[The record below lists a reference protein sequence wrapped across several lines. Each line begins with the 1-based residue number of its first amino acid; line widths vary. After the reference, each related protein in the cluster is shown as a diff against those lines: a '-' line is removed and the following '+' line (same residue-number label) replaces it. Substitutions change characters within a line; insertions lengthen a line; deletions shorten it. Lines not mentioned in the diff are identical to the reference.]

1 MKTREFGTVK
11 GWAPETVMSGMNG
24 DCMTMVDTM
33 TTADASAQAPT
44 WPPTSRSRFEGC
56 VWYEQFMAQSSSA
69 SGDAERFMKGLEA

>member
-1 MKTREFGTVK
+1 MMTREFRTVK
-11 GWAPETVMSGMNG
+11 GWALETVLMGMNG

-56 VWYEQFMAQSSSA
+56 VWYEQFIAQSSSA